1 MSRLH
6 DGFLLVTSM
15 CIWYLASFFGRDAGV
30 FPTKIL
36 LATDGSAEASVAEEA
51 AVELANGTGSE
62 LHVVYVVSTVPELP
76 YPRAS
81 ARERSEALLE
91 RKRLR
96 GLGLLDARVK
106 HIEEE
111 LGGTVSGSHYR
122 EGKPEKETV
131 FLGQELEAGLIV
143 TGGKRRP
150 WYERLFAGSGFSER
164 VSRRGGR
171 PVLVAGESK
180 PRRKAVRK

>member
-1 MSRLH
+1 
-6 DGFLLVTSM
+6 M
-15 CIWYLASFFGRDAGV
+15 CILHLVSVFRRSAGV

-36 LATDGSAEASVAEEA
+36 LATDGSAEAAVAEEA

-81 ARERSEALLE
+81 AKERGEAVLE
-91 RKRLR
+91 WRRLR
-96 GLGLLDARVK
+96 GLGVLDARVK
-106 HIEEE
+106 HVEEE
-111 LGGTVSGSHYR
+111 LGGAVTQSHYR
-122 EGKPEKETV
+122 EGRPEKETV
-131 FLGQELEAGLIV
+131 FLGQDLEAGLIV

-150 WYERLFAGSGFSER
+150 WYERLFAGSGYSER
-164 VSRRGGR
+164 VSRRAGR

-180 PRRKAVRK
+180 PRHKAVRK